1 MCLSNRHEL
10 LMPEYKDLSLREQ
23 ALLLGVNRSSYYYK
37 SRPDKPEMLAL
48 LRLVD
53 EIYAE
58 VKYALCMKN

>member
-1 MCLSNRHEL
+1 
-10 LMPEYKDLSLREQ
+10 MPEYKDLSLREQ